1 MMKKKLFL
9 LLLCVVLALLPS
21 LSLASYWRV
30 DTTWLKAHTGP
41 GYKARVLDSYRRD
54 WVAEILDEFDG
65 GWVLVNF
72 LPTDQVVYVQ
82 SGFLAK
88 ASKAYT
94 AWIASDGTQVRLGPA
109 KSFNSRGYLNRGA
122 EITVLCHGRNYDY
135 VSTSKGEGYV
145 LNNRITRTKP
155 SRKYARVTNSNNRTV
170 NLRYGPGLEYGIIC
184 EFYPGTRVRVLH
196 YGSDWCE
203 IRVDGITGYMMTRYL
218 AF

>member
-9 LLLCVVLALLPS
+9 LLLCVVLALLPA

-122 EITVLCHGRNYDY
+122 LLKMIR
-135 VSTSKGEGYV
+135 
-145 LNNRITRTKP
+145 
-155 SRKYARVTNSNNRTV
+155 
-170 NLRYGPGLEYGIIC
+170 
-184 EFYPGTRVRVLH
+184 RVRIISLI
-196 YGSDWCE
+196 SS
-203 IRVDGITGYMMTRYL
+203 IRE
-218 AF
+218 